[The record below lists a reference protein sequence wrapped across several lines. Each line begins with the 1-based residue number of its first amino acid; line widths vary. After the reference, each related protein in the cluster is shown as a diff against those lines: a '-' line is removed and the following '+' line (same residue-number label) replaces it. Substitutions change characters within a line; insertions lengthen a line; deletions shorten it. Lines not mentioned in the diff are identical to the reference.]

1 MWKTFQK
8 ISNINRVVNKTNYL
22 HINQFKPRNLST
34 VLGRKQLKRFEDEYK
49 AVVSLLS
56 RSLGISPQVVRQFHL
71 DLYSNSSKHSDD
83 AGKNTEKKEGASSS
97 GGKAGSEPGSSGGPN
112 GNKNDNDDKIKS
124 VLTKTIM
131 WMFTIYMFVA
141 FISLLMTP
149 RSERPEGSTR
159 YVSWNEFV
167 HHMLSTGEVKE
178 LIIRPDMEMIT
189 IILHDG
195 AIVKGRK
202 VSSTIFHMA
211 VADVSKF
218 EEKLRDVE
226 KRLGINDGVPVT
238 YDRQTDVTARI
249 LLLLLFFAVLM
260 AVSSRMKGMK
270 SPLSMDSF
278 SQMGRA
284 KFTLVDPFE
293 GGRGVL
299 FKDVAGLQEAK
310 QEVKE
315 FVDYLKDPAKY
326 QRLGAKV
333 PKGALLLGPP
343 GCGKTLLAKAVSTE
357 AQVPFLSM
365 NGSEFIEMIGG
376 LGAARVRDLFKEGK
390 KRAPCIIYIDE
401 IDAIGRQRSGNE
413 SFNQGSSGES
423 EQTLNQLL
431 VEMDGMASKE
441 GVLMLASTNRADVL
455 DKALLRPGRF
465 DRHILID
472 LPNLGE
478 RKEIFEKHLSS
489 IQLDAEPHT
498 YSQRLARLTP
508 GFSGADIANVCNE
521 AALHAARNS
530 QSKVKTENLE
540 YAVERLVGGT
550 EKRSHALSPVERKV
564 IAYHESGHALVGW
577 LLPNSDVLLKVT
589 IVPRT
594 SLALGFAQY
603 TPSEQQLY
611 SKEELF
617 DKMCMA
623 LGGRAAENLIFNSIT
638 TGAQND
644 LEKVTKIAYSQIK
657 KFGMNDK
664 LGPIYIRDAEE
675 TGGYDKPFS
684 KALDTMIDHEAR
696 NLIAT
701 AYQKTEQI
709 LKDNRDKLEKLAEA
723 LLEKETLNYE
733 EVVNLIGPPPFDVSK
748 RTIEPVEFEQTLKN
762 LSEDVK

>member
-1 MWKTFQK
+1 MWKYYRNLK
-8 ISNINRVVNKTNYL
+8 NINGIVNKTNFINL
-22 HINQFKPRNLST
+22 NQFKTRNFSA
-34 VLGRKQLKRFEDEYK
+34 VFGRKELKQLENEYK
-49 AVVSLLS
+49 AFVSLLS
-56 RSLGISPQVVRQFHL
+56 RSLGISPQRIRQMHI
-71 DLYSNSSKHSDD
+71 DLCSKPSNQSDNTGKPTDQQKKTASSNSGS
-83 AGKNTEKKEGASSS
+83 
-97 GGKAGSEPGSSGGPN
+97 AGSGPGSSGGSN
-112 GNKNDNDDKIKS
+112 GNDNDDKIKS

-141 FISLLMTP
+141 FISLIMSP
-149 RSERPEGSTR
+149 RTERPEGSTR

-189 IILHDG
+189 IMLHEG

-202 VSSTIFHMA
+202 VSSNIFHMA

-226 KRLGINDGVPVT
+226 KRLGISDGVPVT
-238 YDRQTDVTARI
+238 YDRQSDVTGRI
-249 LLLLLFFAVLM
+249 LLLLLFAALLM
-260 AVSSRMKGMK
+260 AISSRMKGVK

-278 SQMGRA
+278 TQMGRA

-343 GCGKTLLAKAVSTE
+343 GCGKTLLAKAVATE

-401 IDAIGRQRSGNE
+401 IDAIGRQRSGTE

-472 LPNLGE
+472 LPNLEE
-478 RKEIFEKHLSS
+478 RKQIFEKHLST
-489 IQLDAEPHT
+489 IQLDAEPQT
-498 YSQRLARLTP
+498 YSGRLARLTP
-508 GFSGADIANVCNE
+508 AFSGADIANVCNE

-530 QSKVKTENLE
+530 QKKVKAENLE

-550 EKRSHALSPVERKV
+550 EKRSHALSPVERRV

-589 IVPRT
+589 VVPRT

-611 SKEELF
+611 TKEELF

-623 LGGRAAENLIFNSIT
+623 LGGRAAESLIFNSIT
-638 TGAQND
+638 SGAQND

-664 LGPIYIRDAEE
+664 IGPIYIRDPEE

-684 KALDTMIDHEAR
+684 KTLDKMIDHEAR

-701 AYQKTEQI
+701 AYQKTNQI

-733 EVVNLIGPPPFDVSK
+733 EVVNLIGPPTFDASK
-748 RTIEPVEFEQTLKN
+748 RTVEPVEFEQTLKN
-762 LSEDVK
+762 LSEDTK

>member
-1 MWKTFQK
+1 MWKTLQK
-8 ISNINRVVNKTNYL
+8 IRNINEVVSKSNF
-22 HINQFKPRNLST
+22 INLNQYKPRHFATLHTRS
-34 VLGRKQLKRFEDEYK
+34 QLRQFEYEYK
-49 AVVSLLS
+49 AVVNLLS
-56 RSLGISPQVVRQFHL
+56 RSLGVSPQIVRQFHL
-71 DLYSNSSKHSDD
+71 SICSNTSKRTDD
-83 AGKNTEKKEGASSS
+83 GSKPTDSQQKGASPPSS
-97 GGKAGSEPGSSGGPN
+97 GDGAGSAGGGSS

-141 FISLLMTP
+141 FISLIMSP
-149 RSERPEGSTR
+149 RSDRPDASTR

-167 HHMLSTGEVKE
+167 HHMLATGEVKE

-202 VSSTIFHMA
+202 VTSTIFHMA

-226 KRLGINDGVPVT
+226 KRLGIMDGVPVT
-238 YDRQTDVTARI
+238 YDRQSDVTARV
-249 LLLLLFFAVLM
+249 LLLLLFVAVLM

-315 FVDYLKDPAKY
+315 FVDYLKNPAKY

-343 GCGKTLLAKAVSTE
+343 GCGKTLLAKAVATE

-376 LGAARVRDLFKEGK
+376 LGAARVRDLFKEGN

-401 IDAIGRQRSGNE
+401 IDAIGRQRSGTE

-472 LPNLGE
+472 LPNLEE
-478 RKEIFEKHLSS
+478 RKQIFEKHLSS
-489 IQLDAEPHT
+489 IQLDDEPQK

-521 AALHAARNS
+521 AALHAARNI
-530 QSKVKTENLE
+530 QKKVKTENLE

-623 LGGRAAENLIFNSIT
+623 LGGRAAENIMFNSIT

-657 KFGMNDK
+657 KFGMNERI
-664 LGPIYIRDAEE
+664 GPIYVRDSEE

-684 KALDTMIDHEAR
+684 KALDKMIDYEAR
-696 NLIAT
+696 NLVAT
-701 AYQKTEQI
+701 AYQKTEEV

-733 EVVNLIGPPPFDVSK
+733 EVVDLIGPPPFEVSN
-748 RTIEPVEFEQTLKN
+748 RAVEPVEFEQSLKN
-762 LSEDVK
+762 LSDTK